1 MSLGAGRS
9 RLNALT
15 RDLAARW
22 QTTRDSWNDSQSEAF
37 ERRFLQPLFAAVDKA
52 DTALEQL
59 DQLVTKARKDCE

>member
-1 MSLGAGRS
+1 MSLGANRA

-22 QTTRDSWNDSQSEAF
+22 EATRDAWNDSKRDEF
-37 ERRFLQPLFAAVDKA
+37 ERRFLRPLFAAVDKA

-59 DQLVTKARKDCE
+59 DELVSKARKDCE

>member
-1 MSLGAGRS
+1 MSLAASRS

-22 QTTRDSWNDSQSEAF
+22 EGTRDSWNDDQRDEF
-37 ERRFLQPLFAAVDKA
+37 ERRFLRPLFAAVDKA

-59 DQLVTKARKDCE
+59 DELVAQVRKDCE